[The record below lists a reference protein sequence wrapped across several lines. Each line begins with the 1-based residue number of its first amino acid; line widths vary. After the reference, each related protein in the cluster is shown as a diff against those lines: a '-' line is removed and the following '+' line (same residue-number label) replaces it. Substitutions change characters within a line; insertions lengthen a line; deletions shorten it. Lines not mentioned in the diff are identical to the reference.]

1 MAASIRDWYSL
12 GHQDRYTVNA
22 AINHGERLADPRLRP
37 IAAAAASAWLTDS
50 GWKLLRRPLPLLGL
64 LLAAVFLIAT
74 GRWWELLILMPIGF
88 AMGWLAERQAR
99 RLRPQWAKA
108 VQANDSSSE
117 TT

>member
-37 IAAAAASAWLTDS
+37 IAAAMASAWLTDS

-74 GRWWELLILMPIGF
+74 GRWLELLIVMPLAF
-88 AMGWLAERQAR
+88 AGLWLAERQAR